1 MKGRELIMVFRIMA
15 RNKEQTEA
23 YAELLSC
30 VELMA
35 DGRVFC
41 IDLDGGASFT
51 DRDAIMYD
59 PTIIKDVCRSSAIYK
74 INLDG
79 TTIQEQKRAKRK

>member
-1 MKGRELIMVFRIMA
+1 MVFRIMA

-23 YAELLSC
+23 FAELLDRI
-30 VELMA
+30 ELMV

-41 IDLDGGASFT
+41 IDLDGGCSFT
-51 DRDAIMYD
+51 DRESIMYN
-59 PTIIKDVCRSSAIYK
+59 PTIIKAVCNSSSIYK

-79 TTIQEQKRAKRK
+79 TYIQQPKRAGRKG

>member
-1 MKGRELIMVFRIMA
+1 MVFRIMA

-23 YAELLSC
+23 YAELLDR

-41 IDLDGGASFT
+41 IDLDGGCSFT
-51 DRDAIMYD
+51 DRGAIMYN
-59 PTIIKDVCRSSAIYK
+59 PTIIKDVGRSSSIYK

-79 TTIQEQKRAKRK
+79 TGIQEPKRAGRK

>member
-1 MKGRELIMVFRIMA
+1 MVFRIMA

-23 YAELLSC
+23 YAELLDKI
-30 VELMA
+30 ELMA

-41 IDLDGGASFT
+41 IDLDGGCSFT
-51 DRDAIMYD
+51 DRKAIMYN
-59 PTIIKDVCRSSAIYK
+59 PTIIKPVCNSSYIYK

-79 TTIQEQKRAKRK
+79 TTIQEPKRAKRK